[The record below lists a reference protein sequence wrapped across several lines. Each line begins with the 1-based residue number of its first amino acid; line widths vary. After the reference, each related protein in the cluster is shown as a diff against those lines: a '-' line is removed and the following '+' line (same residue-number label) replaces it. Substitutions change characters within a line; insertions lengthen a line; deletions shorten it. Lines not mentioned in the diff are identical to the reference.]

1 MVWGY
6 VAGGISL
13 PAEVSLLYKIG
24 FREREIELSTLCIT
38 YGDLT

>member
-13 PAEVSLLYKIG
+13 TAEVSLLYKIG
-24 FREREIELSTLCIT
+24 FREIELSTQGIAI
-38 YGDLT
+38 GDLT